1 VGMNILAGAGA
12 GAGAD
17 AGDAGGTRGYCHCL

>member
-1 VGMNILAGAGA
+1 MGMNILAGAGA